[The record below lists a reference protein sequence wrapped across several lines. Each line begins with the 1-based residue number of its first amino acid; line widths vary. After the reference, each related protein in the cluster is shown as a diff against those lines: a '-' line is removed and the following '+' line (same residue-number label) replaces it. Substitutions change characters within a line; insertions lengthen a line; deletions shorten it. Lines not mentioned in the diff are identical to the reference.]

1 MEGRFQIILIANQ
14 ARKSQKATTY
24 TLQPAIEERPATRG
38 EGDRGKRRGLTG
50 EWEGFFCVAVE
61 IWNRQSQMQLQ
72 IYRRIRDEVIDW
84 RSMEVLVQAGRLSNA
99 VGTERIRQSLA
110 CESQDEQS
118 AYQCST
124 GQV

>member
-1 MEGRFQIILIANQ
+1 MIANQ

-24 TLQPAIEERPATRG
+24 NLQPAIEERPATRG
-38 EGDRGKRRGLTG
+38 EGDRGKHRDLTG